1 MYSIVCMAQQKPGI
15 LGILQQALELLK
27 QGPYTATLMTIAT
40 NFICPANHNHSVETS
55 QLVVEPLS
63 GKPMT

>member
-15 LGILQQALELLK
+15 QGSLQQASELLK
-27 QGPYTATLMTIAT
+27 QGPYTATFMITAT

-55 QLVVEPLS
+55 QLMVEPLS
-63 GKPMT
+63 GKLMT